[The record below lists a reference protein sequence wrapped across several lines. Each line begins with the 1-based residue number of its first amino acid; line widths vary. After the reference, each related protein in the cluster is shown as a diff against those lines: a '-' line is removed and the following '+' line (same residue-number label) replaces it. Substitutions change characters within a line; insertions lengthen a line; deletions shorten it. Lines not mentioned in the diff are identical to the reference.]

1 MSYAIFEIV
10 YGIPLTSDGKQFSD
24 ELEEIVE
31 SNQYK
36 LIQSRYSG
44 SASQTPTF
52 CGVALGR
59 FNECSPVIE
68 VSKLNMT
75 PTQDQMNEFISA
87 FDQMPAEVQQMIR
100 DYGGEPRVFLLS
112 CTS

>member
-10 YGIPLTSDGKQFSD
+10 YGIPLTSEDKPLST
-24 ELEEIVE
+24 ELEDIVDSE
-31 SNQYK
+31 EYE
-36 LIQSRYSG
+36 LIHTRYSG
-44 SASQTPTF
+44 FASYTPTF
-52 CGVALGR
+52 CGVSLGE
-59 FNECSPVIE
+59 FDECEPVIE

-75 PTQDQMNEFISA
+75 PTQDQIDEFNSA

-100 DYGGEPRVFLLS
+100 DYGGEPRVFLLA